1 MWTIAKMTFKEMFYK
16 KIFVITLI
24 MSILFLIFY
33 GVASYLAIDKAKEGY
48 DIFSTNDMQNTFIA
62 NQFLGM
68 GLYFSSFIISLFAI
82 LSSVGSISTEIEN
95 HQIDTLLVRPLT
107 RISLVLGKFI
117 GLSLLL
123 ILYSLVLYFGVIIIN
138 QTLGGDILKVSL
150 EAIQIIKALGVYLLQ
165 PLVLVAMSLLFS
177 SFMTTINSGVIM
189 IVLYGI
195 GFIGGFIEQLGAM
208 FNNVS
213 LTNLGIVS
221 SLIFPI
227 DSLFRRMIIF
237 LLDTVDNPISFATQG
252 MFGSMSAPNNLM
264 LGYTIL
270 YMAVALILTARN
282 FVRRDI

>member
-1 MWTIAKMTFKEMFYK
+1 MWTITKMTFKEMFYK

-237 LLDTVDNPISFATQG
+237 LLDTVDNPISFAAQG